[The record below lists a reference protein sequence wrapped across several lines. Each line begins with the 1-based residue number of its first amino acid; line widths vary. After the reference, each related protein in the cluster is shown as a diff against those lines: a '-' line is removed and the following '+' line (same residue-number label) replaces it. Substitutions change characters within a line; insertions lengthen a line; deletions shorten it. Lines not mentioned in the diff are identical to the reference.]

1 MKRIRRWAPLL
12 GGLLLLAAVGP
23 GPVEA
28 EGRQVDVKL
37 ALEAPRTSQALRLE
51 LTLFRIRWDNDRGR
65 NVPDRALF
73 SRELNFDPDLPDQ
86 NLSTSFTL
94 DSGETYQFVVAG
106 YDARGNPWL
115 DATYYYAPSMFGD
128 TNEVQVKLSPGEINT
143 IPVRLA
149 KRDRTG
155 DRGNFVDV
163 YTASDG
169 DYLALYDQADQVWG
183 ILYGE

>member
-12 GGLLLLAAVGP
+12 GGLLLLAAVGA
-23 GPVEA
+23 GPAQA
-28 EGRQVDVKL
+28 EDRQVDVTL
-37 ALEAPRTSQALRLE
+37 ELEAPQTAQALRLE

-73 SRELNFDPDLPDQ
+73 SRELNFDPALPDQ
-86 NLSTSFTL
+86 DLSTSFTL

-106 YDARGNPWL
+106 YDMRGNPWL
-115 DATYYYAPSMFGD
+115 DATYYYAPTMFNQ
-128 TNEVQVKLSPGEINT
+128 TNEVRVKLAAGEVNK

-149 KRDRTG
+149 KGARTS

-163 YTASDG
+163 FTASDG
-169 DYLALYDQADQVWG
+169 DYLALYDQADQVWS